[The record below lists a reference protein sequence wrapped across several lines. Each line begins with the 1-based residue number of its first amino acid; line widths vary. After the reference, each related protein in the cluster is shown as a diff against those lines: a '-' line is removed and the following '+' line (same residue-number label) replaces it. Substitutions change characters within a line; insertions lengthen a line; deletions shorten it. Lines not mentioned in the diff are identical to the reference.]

1 MKEEGFSKT
10 AFVVVSFLCAMM
22 IIISPIVGIIA
33 SKIIGAL
40 AIGWLISGLLLG
52 IMIGC
57 MSEKDY
63 KLNDDFKW
71 RFSRDAED
79 IEKGVKL

>member
-10 AFVVVSFLCAMM
+10 AFVIVAFLCVIM
-22 IIISPIVGIIA
+22 IIVSPIVGLIA
-33 SKIIGAL
+33 GKILGVL
-40 AIGWLISGLLLG
+40 AIGWLISGVLVA

-71 RFSRDAED
+71 RFSRDAESK
-79 IEKGVKL
+79 EKGVKL